1 MPGATIAI
9 MERDF
14 MRNIEGG
21 GDVPNSAANSLPS
34 SAAGPKVPLPAGS
47 GALPNSLIYHLI

>member
-1 MPGATIAI
+1 

-21 GDVPNSAANSLPS
+21 GDVPNSAANSMPS

-47 GALPNSLIYHLI
+47 GRPTQVTDFALNLTMTDVL